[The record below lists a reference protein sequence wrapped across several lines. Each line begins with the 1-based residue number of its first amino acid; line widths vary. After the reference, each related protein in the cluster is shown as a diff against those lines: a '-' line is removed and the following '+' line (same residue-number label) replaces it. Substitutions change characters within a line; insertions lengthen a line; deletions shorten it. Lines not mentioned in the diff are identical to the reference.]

1 MATAQANGER
11 VLRKERKWGQRF
23 SMEDSMDE
31 SRGIVFL
38 DERGDMGRPFSQSPP
53 GSKFLSKSNI

>member
-1 MATAQANGER
+1 
-11 VLRKERKWGQRF
+11 
-23 SMEDSMDE
+23 MEDSMDE

-53 GSKFLSKSNI
+53 VSKFLSKSNI